1 MHVSWGNMQKY
12 NYTETISTAC
22 MSNSNVDQWKRS
34 KHSKLKSLTNPQ
46 LSIGTKLLTTTRKIP
61 KNVLPNSVMIWLC
74 KQAKDGHTCFGEA
87 LWSVEVEW
95 MTILY
100 QFKGQQPSFLIMHN
114 THPMEH
120 LLWLQSA
127 NRTWRGKG
135 RTLGVYWMATLHE
148 LSCIDNTSHKY
159 ILHGE
164 GHSYHHYLH
173 ASALLHVNSSDTWN
187 VLLVHYSE

>member
-100 QFKGQQPSFLIMHN
+100 QFKGNNHLFWLCTTLIQCN
-114 THPMEH
+114 ICYGYNPPIE
-120 LLWLQSA
+120 
-127 NRTWRGKG
+127 
-135 RTLGVYWMATLHE
+135 
-148 LSCIDNTSHKY
+148 
-159 ILHGE
+159 HGE
-164 GHSYHHYLH
+164 EKEEL
-173 ASALLHVNSSDTWN
+173 
-187 VLLVHYSE
+187 